1 MPLSHLKLP
10 DEICRSRC
18 RNFKWATLGVVFG
31 LALGGCSL
39 SLPKAQEAP
48 VSAARPADQL
58 VGKNIDALVTQLG
71 PPKRS
76 QSLDNDQTSYVW
88 QIETGDTPPLTG
100 AAGLYGD
107 GISPGYV
114 SDGYSPVCRINVI
127 ASANGVITQATT
139 EESNGT
145 GTPNGVF
152 RRENICD
159 KQLRARSRS

>member
-1 MPLSHLKLP
+1 MPLSHLKLT
-10 DEICRSRC
+10 DEICRSWC
-18 RNFKWATLGVVFG
+18 GSFKGAALGVVFG
-31 LALGGCSL
+31 LMLGGCSF

-58 VGKNIDALVTQLG
+58 VGRNIDALVAQLG
-71 PPKRS
+71 QPKRS

-88 QIETGDTPPLTG
+88 QIEIGDTPPLTG
-100 AAGLYGD
+100 SGGLYDD
-107 GISPGYV
+107 GVSPGYV
-114 SDGYSPVCRINVI
+114 SDGYTPVCRINVI

-152 RRENICD
+152 RRDNICD
-159 KQLRARSRS
+159 RYLRAKSRS